1 MSPVSHLS
9 AIRADVREAHPAA
22 YERQHEAAHDMARTK
37 RARTPRGLL
46 RRWATWALAVTLFVL
61 TLAAVLGSWRQVTLL
76 GVVAEESTRT
86 DGYQEAV
93 YLVAVETA
101 VLQGTLR
108 EPDGEERHAL
118 AADQSRTAGAFASL
132 TAGDA
137 RQASYNALLVERQAA
152 LRPDVTRYLTFLDAG
167 DATTAQEILETRI
180 EPASQLLTADLRAE
194 ELRQIQRSAARLAGA
209 QQDSNALLLGTLL
222 TFVLGL
228 SVLAAVGWAHRAR
241 RMLTERRAAQDRLT
255 GLPNRAAFHART
267 RHALAAAGA
276 GDGGATVLM
285 LDLDGFKEVNDNLGH
300 DAGDLLLIEVG
311 RRLRGSVRDQ
321 DTVARLGGDEF
332 AVLLTDTD
340 PAAGELAASRLG
352 EIFNAPFLVDG
363 INLDIEVSIGIATA
377 GPDDDPGT
385 VLRHA
390 DIAMYTA
397 KEHRLG
403 HTRFNP
409 GQAHDTASR
418 LTMLGDLRRAL
429 DNDNELEL
437 YYQPKISVRSGDVIG
452 AEALARWQH
461 PVRGMIGPVEFIPVL
476 EGTSLIHR
484 FTVRVLDLALAQ
496 ARRWSDAGHRI
507 PVAVNVSTRSLL
519 DETFPDT
526 VEDALRRAGLPGEL
540 LCIEITENTV
550 MTDPDRA
557 IEVLRRI
564 RALGV
569 TTAIDDFGTGYSS
582 MAYLKILP
590 IDEIKVDRSFVRDMA
605 TDRSNHVLVESTVD
619 LGHNLGLVVVAEGV
633 EDDATAAALNKLGCD
648 SMQGYHFAR
657 PLTVGDFDAY
667 LTDRLVKH

>member
-1 MSPVSHLS
+1 
-9 AIRADVREAHPAA
+9 
-22 YERQHEAAHDMARTK
+22 MARTK
-37 RARTPRGLL
+37 RASTPHRLL
-46 RRWATWALAVTLFVL
+46 RRWATGALVMTLIVL
-61 TLAAVLGSWRQVTLL
+61 TLAAVLGSWRQATLL
-76 GVVAEESTRT
+76 GVVAAESTRT

-93 YLVAVETA
+93 YLATMEMA
-101 VLQGTLR
+101 VLQGSLR
-108 EPDGEERHAL
+108 EPDGEERQ
-118 AADQSRTAGAFASL
+118 AATAAQSQTTAAIEAL
-132 TAGDA
+132 TAGGIA
-137 RQASYNALLVERQAA
+137 QASHNALLAQQQAA

-180 EPASQLLTADLRAE
+180 EPSSQLLIESLRAE
-194 ELRQIQRSAARLAGA
+194 EQRQIQSSTARLAGA
-209 QQDSNALLLGTLL
+209 KRDSNALLLGTLL

-228 SVLAAVGWAHRAR
+228 GVLAAVGWSNRNR
-241 RMLTERRAAQDRLT
+241 RLLVEQMAAQDPLT
-255 GLPNRAAFHART
+255 GLPNRAAFHASTHR
-267 RHALAAAGA
+267 ALTAVWTGA
-276 GDGGATVLM
+276 GGATVLM

-300 DAGDLLLIEVG
+300 HAGDLLLIEVG
-311 RRLRGSVRDQ
+311 RRLQGSVRGQ

-332 AVLLTDTD
+332 AVLLTDPD
-340 PAAGELAASRLG
+340 PAVGELAANRIG
-352 EIFNAPFLVDG
+352 EIFNAPFMVDG
-363 INLDIEVSIGIATA
+363 ITLDIEVSIGIATA
-377 GPDDDPGT
+377 GPDDEPGT
-385 VLRHA
+385 LLRHA

-409 GQAHDTASR
+409 GQEHDTANR

-437 YYQPKISVRSGDVIG
+437 HYQPKISARSGDVIG
-452 AEALARWQH
+452 AEALARWRH

-484 FTVRVLDLALAQ
+484 FTARVLDLALAQ
-496 ARRWSDAGHRI
+496 ARHWSDDGHRI

-519 DETFPDT
+519 DETFPDA

-550 MTDPDRA
+550 MADPDRA
-557 IEVLRRI
+557 IDVLRRI

-605 TDRSNHVLVESTVD
+605 TDHSNHVLVESTVD
-619 LGHNLGLVVVAEGV
+619 LGHNLGLIVVAEGV
-633 EDDATAAALNKLGCD
+633 EDDATATALNEIGCD
-648 SMQGYHFAR
+648 IMQGYHFAR
-657 PLTVGDFDAY
+657 PLTVAAFDTF
-667 LTDRLVKH
+667 LTDRQPNALTG

>member
-1 MSPVSHLS
+1 M
-9 AIRADVREAHPAA
+9 
-22 YERQHEAAHDMARTK
+22 
-37 RARTPRGLL
+37 
-46 RRWATWALAVTLFVL
+46 TLIVL
-61 TLAAVLGSWRQVTLL
+61 TLAAVLGSWRQATLL
-76 GVVAEESTRT
+76 GVVAAESTRT

-93 YLVAVETA
+93 YLATMEMA
-101 VLQGTLR
+101 VLQGSLR
-108 EPDGEERHAL
+108 EPDGEERQ
-118 AADQSRTAGAFASL
+118 AATAAQSQTTAAIEAL
-132 TAGDA
+132 TAGGIA
-137 RQASYNALLVERQAA
+137 QASHNALLAQQQAA

-180 EPASQLLTADLRAE
+180 EPSSQLLIESLRAE
-194 ELRQIQRSAARLAGA
+194 EQRQIQSSTARLAGA
-209 QQDSNALLLGTLL
+209 KRDSNALLLGTLL

-228 SVLAAVGWAHRAR
+228 GVLAAVGWSNRNR
-241 RMLTERRAAQDRLT
+241 RLLVEQMAAQDPLT
-255 GLPNRAAFHART
+255 GLPNRAAFHASTHR
-267 RHALAAAGA
+267 ALTAVWTGA
-276 GDGGATVLM
+276 GGATVLM

-300 DAGDLLLIEVG
+300 HAGDLLLIEVG
-311 RRLRGSVRDQ
+311 RRLQGSVRGQ

-332 AVLLTDTD
+332 AVLLTDPD
-340 PAAGELAASRLG
+340 PAVGELAANRIG
-352 EIFNAPFLVDG
+352 EIFNAPFMVDG
-363 INLDIEVSIGIATA
+363 ITLDIEVSIGIATA
-377 GPDDDPGT
+377 GPDDEPGT
-385 VLRHA
+385 LLRHA

-409 GQAHDTASR
+409 GQEHDTANR

-437 YYQPKISVRSGDVIG
+437 HYQPKISARSGDVIG
-452 AEALARWQH
+452 AEALARWRH

-484 FTVRVLDLALAQ
+484 FTARVLDLALAQ
-496 ARRWSDAGHRI
+496 ARHWSDDGHRI

-519 DETFPDT
+519 DETFPDA

-550 MTDPDRA
+550 MADPDRA
-557 IEVLRRI
+557 IDVLRRI

-605 TDRSNHVLVESTVD
+605 TDHSNHVLVESTVD
-619 LGHNLGLVVVAEGV
+619 LGHNLGLIVVAEGV
-633 EDDATAAALNKLGCD
+633 EDDATATALNEIGCD
-648 SMQGYHFAR
+648 IMQGYHFAR
-657 PLTVGDFDAY
+657 PLTVAAFDTF
-667 LTDRLVKH
+667 LTDRQPNALTG